1 MVKNTG
7 KLTWVILALVSLCS
21 CSAYKASQQYE
32 KLRQP
37 QLGTLVQQNSML
49 GFAEHTQEVGQ
60 LHLKKPLAVKVFA
73 LPFNDHSYGV
83 YTSYLKNARR
93 ANTIPYN
100 DSTPIPPR
108 YLRLQLADQVV
119 LTQLLN
125 TEENKALCE
134 YSIQDA
140 DYALVSSIDFTS
152 TDRDL
157 AVFFNASHVF
167 LTHDDLGKLYL
178 SLEQNNKELV
188 VYFEELQIF
197 EFETLSFCWD
207 EDEYLKKR
215 IVSLINKGQKCPKGT
230 HKKARKAERER
241 DYLKF

>member
-60 LHLKKPLAVKVFA
+60 LHLKKPLAVKVVA
-73 LPFNDHSYGV
+73 LPFNDHSYRL

-108 YLRLQLADQVV
+108 YLRLELTNQVA

-125 TEENKALCE
+125 TTENQALCE
-134 YSIQDA
+134 YIAQDA
-140 DYALVSSIDFTS
+140 GSALVSSINFTS
-152 TDRDL
+152 VDRDL
-157 AVFFNASHVF
+157 ALFLNASHVF
-167 LTHDDLGKLYL
+167 LTRDDLGKLYFSVL
-178 SLEQNNKELV
+178 QNDKEQFI
-188 VYFEELQIF
+188 YFEELQIF
-197 EFETLSFCWD
+197 ESETLSFCWA
-207 EDEYLKKR
+207 EDQHLKKR
-215 IVSLINKGQKCPKGT
+215 VVNLMEKGQRCPKGT